1 MENLGSPMARRL
13 MHQQVYKNARGKT
26 PPWKDVYRKRCMD
39 RLRSSRARL
48 VDQFRLKGDALNN
61 NYKEAGKMV
70 KDIMELEWSAM
81 KNNSSFPSLRG
92 IHMGHDD
99 GGNEYEA
106 SLLQMMEQV
115 LKELQEE
122 EERMVAEVLNYDAA
136 SLASQVESL
145 QSEEVI
151 CPVCQVQGL
160 QCSNSNLLASV
171 AVAGV
176 VGSAAAT
183 GNLLICGCGLALHGA
198 NLTLSHV
205 KSSIE
210 NTLAH
215 HGQLCVGK
223 LVFNQTTDTQGSN
236 VFVTCQ
242 LCDWMSF
249 LL

>member
-1 MENLGSPMARRL
+1 MSFQCDVKTGTICEPWTLIKVAMNKGKSFLVDGCKIRRAKLSNHRGRTGRRDLNRRRNQPLLNMVEADGGCRRL
-13 MHQQVYKNARGKT
+13 VFIF
-26 PPWKDVYRKRCMD
+26 
-39 RLRSSRARL
+39 
-48 VDQFRLKGDALNN
+48 DQR
-61 NYKEAGKMV
+61 
-70 KDIMELEWSAM
+70 
-81 KNNSSFPSLRG
+81 R

-205 KSSIE
+205 
-210 NTLAH
+210 
-215 HGQLCVGK
+215 
-223 LVFNQTTDTQGSN
+223 
-236 VFVTCQ
+236 
-242 LCDWMSF
+242 
-249 LL
+249 